1 MPTDIAKRLEPIV
14 ADAVTGVGFDLDA
27 LEVQQAGRRK
37 LVKVIVDS
45 DAGVGLDEVADVS
58 RAVSAVLDEHDE
70 LLAGAYTLEVT
81 SPGLGRPLTQQRHW
95 RRAKFRLVKITPKE
109 GAAYTGRVGLA
120 GEQSVRVLVDGR
132 ITEVKYA
139 SLAKA
144 SVEVEFKQPP
154 VAELK
159 RLESDEVEVTEAT
172 AAAKRAG
179 SGHTGRRKDRK
190 SVV

>member
-179 SGHTGRRKDRK
+179 SGHTGRRKKEEPR
-190 SVV
+190 